1 MLSIPHLII
10 IFLVALI
17 VLGPEKLPEVAR
29 TLSKAM
35 LEINR
40 VTGSLKDTFQQE
52 MNQLE
57 QELTEK
63 RGADDP
69 TATTPTPA
77 SAALEPHPESETQT
91 EPEPVQDASFAGH
104 APAEEPPPAQ
114 AQAGEANASESPS
127 AESQVAS
134 AHGPRKPMQPES
146 APVSTDDPDGS
157 GDTSGKPAD
166 GHPSAA

>member
-17 VLGPEKLPEVAR
+17 FLGPEKLPEVAR

-40 VTGSLKDTFQQE
+40 VTGNLKDTFQQE

-57 QELTEK
+57 RDLSEK
-63 RGADDP
+63 REAEALP
-69 TATTPTPA
+69 ATTPA
-77 SAALEPHPESETQT
+77 SAEPETHSESAAETQA
-91 EPEPVQDASFAGH
+91 EPEQAREALFAGH
-104 APAEEPPPAQ
+104 AAS
-114 AQAGEANASESPS
+114 GEASS
-127 AESQVAS
+127 AESLATESHAGDAPVAS
-134 AHGPRKPMQPES
+134 AHGPRKPMQPEPPPAS
-146 APVSTDDPDGS
+146 IEEPDGA
-157 GDTSGKPAD
+157 GDTSGNPTD